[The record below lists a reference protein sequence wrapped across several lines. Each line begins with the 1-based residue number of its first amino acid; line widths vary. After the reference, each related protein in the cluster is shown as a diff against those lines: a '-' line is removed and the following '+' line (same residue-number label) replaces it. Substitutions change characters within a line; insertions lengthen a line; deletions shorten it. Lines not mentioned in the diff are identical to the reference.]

1 MTCRHVVAD
10 RDRVDVIFPWI
21 RDGQLV
27 TDRKDYLANRVL
39 LRERGLLVT
48 GRVLKKSDD
57 LDLALLELESL
68 PRGTTA
74 ATLAGPIPQPGDWLQ
89 VIGNRVDLETVWN
102 RSAGPLR
109 TTGRLADGY
118 FWRGKKLAA
127 NAHVLIGQ
135 WPIEEGDSGG
145 PVFDARGEVVG
156 MISAL
161 RRQAPLAA
169 VAISVRRDS
178 RLRRSECFTG
188 EGELGSTDD
197 RGGPAPRHRLGPP
210 HRDRPS
216 PGWRADRPRS
226 GPHDRQGARNEATGS
241 GSRSRFVK
249 ASGGSRSARPIAIRS
264 DSSLRGTGAAE
275 R

>member
-1 MTCRHVVAD
+1 MPLLLAFAILSTSPVPAAVPLSACGWVRAENEAAGAGFVIDSQKKLFVTCRHVVAD

-169 VAISVRRDS
+169 VAISARDS
-178 RLRRSECFTG
+178 
-188 EGELGSTDD
+188 
-197 RGGPAPRHRLGPP
+197 A
-210 HRDRPS
+210 PS
-216 PGWRADRPRS
+216 P
-226 GPHDRQGARNEATGS
+226 
-241 GSRSRFVK
+241 
-249 ASGGSRSARPIAIRS
+249 
-264 DSSLRGTGAAE
+264 L
-275 R
+275 